1 MKVKL
6 ATYHRYVN
14 YWNNYT
20 DEINLSMINAI
31 EKAAT
36 WAWVDFSRTI
46 KLYAL
51 YMIDGEKI
59 YTDYAGFRKLLKQ
72 ARELGVDLNVL

>member
-31 EKAAT
+31 QKAAT

>member
-31 EKAAT
+31 QKAAT
-36 WAWVDFSRTI
+36 WAWVDFSKAT

-59 YTDYAGFRKLLKQ
+59 YTDYAGFRKLLKRG
-72 ARELGVDLNVL
+72 RELGVDLNVL

>member
-1 MKVKL
+1 
-6 ATYHRYVN
+6 VN

-31 EKAAT
+31 QKAAT

>member
-6 ATYHRYVN
+6 ATYHKYVN

-20 DEINLSMINAI
+20 DEINLSMVNAI
-31 EKAAT
+31 QKAAT
-36 WAWVDFSRTI
+36 WAWVDFSKTI

-59 YTDYAGFRKLLKQ
+59 YTDYAGFRKILKQ
-72 ARELGVDLNVL
+72 ARELGVDLNVQ

>member
-6 ATYHRYVN
+6 ATYHKYVN

-20 DEINLSMINAI
+20 DEINLSMVNAI
-31 EKAAT
+31 QKAAT

-59 YTDYAGFRKLLKQ
+59 YTDYAGFRKLLKE
-72 ARELGVDLNVL
+72 ARVSGVDLNVL

>member
-6 ATYHRYVN
+6 VTYHRYVN

-31 EKAAT
+31 QKAAT

>member
-6 ATYHRYVN
+6 ATYHKYVN

-20 DEINLSMINAI
+20 DEINLSMVNAI
-31 EKAAT
+31 QKAAT

-59 YTDYAGFRKLLKQ
+59 YTDYAGFRKILKQ
-72 ARELGVDLNVL
+72 ARELGVDLNVQ

>member
-46 KLYAL
+46 KLYAI

-59 YTDYAGFRKLLKQ
+59 YTDYAGYRKLLKKS
-72 ARELGVDLNVL
+72 RELGVDLNVF

>member
-1 MKVKL
+1 MKVEVT
-6 ATYHRYVN
+6 TYHRYVN

-20 DEINLSMINAI
+20 DEINFSMINAI

-36 WAWVDFSRTI
+36 WAWVDFSRTM
-46 KLYAL
+46 KLYAI

-59 YTDYAGFRKLLKQ
+59 YTDYAGYRKLLKKS
-72 ARELGVDLNVL
+72 RELGVDLNVF

>member
-31 EKAAT
+31 QKAAT

-59 YTDYAGFRKLLKQ
+59 YTDYAGFRKILKQ
-72 ARELGVDLNVL
+72 ARELGVDLNVQ